1 MSSNEI
7 DDIVVN
13 GHIGG
18 EQEIELVDSEDSSV
32 AQNTEEQMPN
42 AEQEVDDIKHEEV
55 LFDSLVEAVDTLSK
69 EIVEPRTMEEDSSS
83 DVQLQ
88 HNEEGNSTNIDTKLQ
103 LSDVDTDSEFFD
115 EFMEIFDSELA
126 SIPKENVA
134 LSEPPSLMKQELL
147 KFEEALDLK
156 GKVEAVVF
164 AAAKPIKSAEICD
177 ILQPLDES
185 IRLKDIDK
193 ALTSIDREYKERAG
207 GFRLVNLK
215 GVGYQ
220 FQTCP
225 AAAPIMERLFSSR
238 PRPLSRA
245 ALETLSVIAYRQP
258 VTRADIEF
266 IRGVDAGSIIK
277 NLLDRELIA
286 CVGRKEDSGR
296 PMLFGTT
303 KEFLKVFSLNT
314 LSDLPP
320 LAAFQPSA
328 EVVGDA
334 LKKMNGEEEV
344 DVEGF
349 VGDETRDEPSIGDG
363 VSEIDDSPIFNNDT
377 ESEHEADLRQGA
389 ISVVEEEIT
398 FDGESQDTEMV
409 VSNGDN
415 VEKTS

>member
-1 MSSNEI
+1 MSNNEI

-13 GHIGG
+13 GHIAGG
-18 EQEIELVDSEDSSV
+18 EQIELVED
-32 AQNTEEQMPN
+32 N
-42 AEQEVDDIKHEEV
+42 DDIATVAADEAFDAEKEINDIKEEEV
-55 LFDSLVEAVDTLSK
+55 LFDSLVQSVDDLANEIIVTQDPEENSEPKLELS
-69 EIVEPRTMEEDSSS
+69 D
-83 DVQLQ
+83 
-88 HNEEGNSTNIDTKLQ
+88 IDT
-103 LSDVDTDSEFFD
+103 SSEFFD
-115 EFMEIFDSELA
+115 DFMEIFDSELS
-126 SIPKENVA
+126 SISKVDPA
-134 LSEPPSLMKQELL
+134 LSEPPSLVKQELL

-164 AAAKPIKSAEICD
+164 ASAKPIKSSEILD

-185 IRLKDIDK
+185 IRVKEIDK
-193 ALTSIDREYKERAG
+193 ALTSLDREYQERSG
-207 GFRLVNLK
+207 GFKLVNLK

-220 FQTCP
+220 FQTCA

-349 VGDETRDEPSIGDG
+349 VGDETREEPSVGGG
-363 VSEIDDSPIFNNDT
+363 VSEGQQTELFNKVAEDG
-377 ESEHEADLRQGA
+377 EGSDFRQGA
-389 ISVVEEEIT
+389 VSVVEEEIT
-398 FDGESQDTEMV
+398 FDGESQNTEV
-409 VSNGDN
+409 VISDGDN
-415 VEKTS
+415 FEKTGGEVD

>member
-1 MSSNEI
+1 MLIPALNSF
-7 DDIVVN
+7 DD
-13 GHIGG
+13 
-18 EQEIELVDSEDSSV
+18 
-32 AQNTEEQMPN
+32 
-42 AEQEVDDIKHEEV
+42 
-55 LFDSLVEAVDTLSK
+55 
-69 EIVEPRTMEEDSSS
+69 
-83 DVQLQ
+83 
-88 HNEEGNSTNIDTKLQ
+88 
-103 LSDVDTDSEFFD
+103 
-115 EFMEIFDSELA
+115 FMEIFDSELS
-126 SIPKENVA
+126 SISKSNTV
-134 LSEPPSLMKQELL
+134 LSEPPSLVKQELL

-164 AAAKPIKSAEICD
+164 ASAKPIKSSEIHD
-177 ILQPLDES
+177 ILQPLDDSVRVKE
-185 IRLKDIDK
+185 IDK
-193 ALTSIDREYKERAG
+193 ALASIDREYQERSG

-220 FQTCP
+220 FQTCA

-303 KEFLKVFSLNT
+303 KEFLKVFSLNS

-349 VGDETRDEPSIGDG
+349 VGDETREEPSIGGGVGEGQQAELFNQVAEDG
-363 VSEIDDSPIFNNDT
+363 QDL
-377 ESEHEADLRQGA
+377 DLRQGA
-389 ISVVEEEIT
+389 VSVVEEEIT
-398 FDGESQDTEMV
+398 FDGESQNTE
-409 VSNGDN
+409 SGYLRWG
-415 VEKTS
+415 